1 MFSIPKPWRWDRKH
15 TNCWG
20 EKHYHRIPNHERFY
34 LVIKI
39 KNKLKTNGLFFFID
53 ENILA
58 LTRTTFSQVCT
69 TDKILKIYKC
79 IVKLFVVGRLILWG
93 IKSTIKIEM

>member
-1 MFSIPKPWRWDRKH
+1 MVLNDFYPI
-15 TNCWG
+15 NCV
-20 EKHYHRIPNHERFY
+20 HERFY

-39 KNKLKTNGLFFFID
+39 KNKLKTNLHGGLFFFID

-79 IVKLFVVGRLILWG
+79 IVKLFVVGRIILWG